1 MPVYFVVQ
9 CVILCRAVCV
19 YICTYTFN
27 SLFSSVILRTKF
39 AHSYPTLPP
48 PPRAGFSHY
57 LLGKEDDV
65 MRVQYRR
72 VYQDMG
78 QPLLSY
84 FINSSHNTY
93 LMADQLKGPSSIEAY
108 IRALRA
114 GCRCVECALGLHV
127 WCDCVC
133 ACERRVC
140 VRMGLYYAST
150 CAYIHTFVHPCTL
163 QYSYIAHTCVRMF
176 TSGSWCDVAY
186 ICMYTY
192 TYVCAPF
199 VDT

>member
-27 SLFSSVILRTKF
+27 SLFSSVIIRTNL
-39 AHSYPTLPP
+39 HILTLPYPP
-48 PPRAGFSHY
+48 PPPPPCAGFSHY
-57 LLGKEDDV
+57 LLGEEGDV
-65 MRVQYRR
+65 MRVQHCR

-78 QPLLSY
+78 QPLSSY

-93 LMADQLKGPSSIEAY
+93 LMADQLKGPSSIGAY

-133 ACERRVC
+133 ACERRRWCIRVC
-140 VRMGLYYAST
+140 TMQVHVHT
-150 CAYIHTFVHPCTL
+150 YIHLYTL
-163 QYSYIAHTCVRMF
+163 VLFST
-176 TSGSWCDVAY
+176 T
-186 ICMYTY
+186 T
-192 TYVCAPF
+192 
-199 VDT
+199 